1 MTCKDCDNN
10 CRQGRDCPNRKVYSM
25 KETWKRWGIA
35 FIIGATIGLIVE
47 QAIFMS
53 MIKKDCEIL
62 GAFRVGDTPYQCRP
76 SFK

>member
-1 MTCKDCDNN
+1 
-10 CRQGRDCPNRKVYSM
+10 M